1 MISFYKNRNENF
13 KFFKIIIHEKL
24 KNAITIVRHLST
36 YHQQNVQ
43 VFAQAASSR
52 IPLMIQE
59 IAISRIVKAMSAGPA
74 KPIRR
79 TSL

>member
-13 KFFKIIIHEKL
+13 KFFKIIIHEKF

-36 YHQQNVQ
+36 YHQPNVQ
-43 VFAQAASSR
+43 VFAQAASSL
-52 IPLMIQE
+52 IALMLQE
-59 IAISRIVKAMSAGPA
+59 SAMSRIVKTMSAKPA